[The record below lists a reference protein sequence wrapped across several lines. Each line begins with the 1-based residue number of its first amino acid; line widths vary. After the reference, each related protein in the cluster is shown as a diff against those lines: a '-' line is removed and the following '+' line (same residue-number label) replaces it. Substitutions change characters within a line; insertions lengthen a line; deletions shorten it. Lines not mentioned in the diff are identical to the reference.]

1 MNYNETTGESI
12 NRSVYQDI
20 REKFKQYAKN
30 WNGIWTA
37 YLNKSPAWGGRWVP
51 GNKGSKIQMR
61 DTIPVNVRYLKY
73 LDNNG
78 TANHEQ
84 QNIVEESNRIHT
96 VGNENNI
103 RRSIHSLNNKM
114 VNYFGYDEYA
124 LVENYDKTFLK
135 SYKVKLVEYDTN
147 LDVIQSEE
155 FWTDSYQTFKKDDII
170 KLYKDADLKEFVME
184 APVVYRTN
192 NPYKKVCVEWT
203 EDRYYV
209 THNVSIVDGTSEEDG
224 GVNSVFEYTKYYEN
238 PTNLNSN
245 NSQGVICSCDNYTNI
260 YALFKNN
267 AKKIGFNKV
276 PSASSPIII
285 YFRTTEKL
293 KLTSYMLRADNQPS
307 NWESPCDW
315 TLEASNNNI
324 NWTVID
330 RHTNEDNNWG
340 QNRSRTFTISNPQPY
355 LYFRLVVTRSRT
367 KNKMELGGMRFYGYT
382 GIIKLTGTT
391 TQPELIGENT
401 NVDVASK
408 GVKKYS
414 QLTENPNDVYEG
426 QTLLSNPE
434 ATADV
439 DYNDIEDTI
448 LSNQECIYTFDNN
461 SNWKLDNEDVIRKTD
476 YQQLQQILKKIEKT
490 LKLRDG
496 WFKDD
501 RCDISCQ
508 VACQNRCQVA
518 CQACNTK
525 QCHDQKCGTH

>member
-37 YLNKSPAWGGRWVP
+37 YLNKSPSWGGRWVP
-51 GNKGSKIQMR
+51 GNKGRKIQMR
-61 DTIPVNVRYLKY
+61 DTIPVSVRYLKY

-96 VGNENNI
+96 IGNENNI

-114 VNYFGYDEYA
+114 VNYFDYDEYA

-155 FWTDSYQTFKKDDII
+155 FWTDSYQTFKKDDVI

-209 THNVSIVDGTSEEDG
+209 THTVSIVD
-224 GVNSVFEYTKYYEN
+224 
-238 PTNLNSN
+238 
-245 NSQGVICSCDNYTNI
+245 
-260 YALFKNN
+260 
-267 AKKIGFNKV
+267 
-276 PSASSPIII
+276 
-285 YFRTTEKL
+285 
-293 KLTSYMLRADNQPS
+293 
-307 NWESPCDW
+307 
-315 TLEASNNNI
+315 
-324 NWTVID
+324 
-330 RHTNEDNNWG
+330 
-340 QNRSRTFTISNPQPY
+340 
-355 LYFRLVVTRSRT
+355 
-367 KNKMELGGMRFYGYT
+367 
-382 GIIKLTGTT
+382 GTT

-434 ATADV
+434 ATAYVEYD
-439 DYNDIEDTI
+439 DIEDTI
-448 LSNQECIYTFDNN
+448 LSNQKCIYTFDNN

-490 LKLRDG
+490 LKLRDN